1 MAFTQKSSSVIQR
14 VEGDLPPIPD
24 TVGKDLKAWWS
35 EATAVLDRVRDKIDD
50 IESSTQTSTTTV
62 TATTGASTSYGTTF
76 SNSDKSKL
84 DGIEIGATG
93 DLSAEEIKA
102 LYESNDDTNAFT
114 DAHLSDL
121 QSLLNT
127 DSSESS
133 SSSNT
138 TSNSN
143 RQIARAASPSTSDRY
158 LFTASTNQAQW
169 IIDHQL
175 GFLPNVQV
183 YDSDLDEIE
192 ADIKHTDQ
200 YQTIINFT
208 GTTTGYAV
216 LS

>member
-1 MAFTQKSSSVIQR
+1 MAFAQKSSSVIQR

-93 DLSAEEIKA
+93 DLSAEEIKD
-102 LYESNDDTNAFT
+102 LYESNNDTNAFT

-121 QSLLNT
+121 QSLL
-127 DSSESS
+127 SS
-133 SSSNT
+133 SPD
-138 TSNSN
+138 
-143 RQIARAASPSTSDRY
+143 RQISPAAPASTSDRY

-183 YDSDLDEIE
+183 YDADLDEIE
-192 ADIKHTDQ
+192 ADIKHTNQ

>member
-24 TVGKDLKAWWS
+24 TAGKDLKAWWS

-50 IESSTQTSTTTV
+50 IESSTTTSTTTV
-62 TATTGASTSYGTTF
+62 ITSTGEATYGTTF

-84 DGIEIGATG
+84 DGIETGATG

-102 LYESNDDTNAFT
+102 LYESNGDTNAFT
-114 DAHLSDL
+114 DAHLSNL

-143 RQIARAASPSTSDRY
+143 RQIARATSPVTSDRY
-158 LFTASTNQAQW
+158 LFTANTNQAQW

>member
-62 TATTGASTSYGTTF
+62 TATTTTGASTSYGTTF

-102 LYESNDDTNAFT
+102 LYESNGDTNAFT
-114 DAHLSDL
+114 DAHLSNL
-121 QSLLNT
+121 QSLINT
-127 DSSESS
+127 ADESS
-133 SSSNT
+133 SSS
-138 TSNSN
+138 SSSD

-158 LFTASTNQAQW
+158 LFTANTNEAQW

>member
-24 TVGKDLKAWWS
+24 TAGKDLKAWWS

-50 IESSTQTSTTTV
+50 IESSTPTS

-84 DGIEIGATG
+84 DGIETGATG

-102 LYESNDDTNAFT
+102 LYESNGDTNAFT

-138 TSNSN
+138 
-143 RQIARAASPSTSDRY
+143 ATSDRY
-158 LFTASTNQAQW
+158 LFTANTNQAQW

-192 ADIKHTDQ
+192 ADIKHTDL

>member
-1 MAFTQKSSSVIQR
+1 MAFAQKSSSVIQR

-24 TVGKDLKAWWS
+24 AAGKDLKAWWG

-50 IESSTQTSTTTV
+50 IESSTSTSTTT
-62 TATTGASTSYGTTF
+62 TATTGGSTSYGTTF
-76 SNSDKSKL
+76 SNSDKAKL

-102 LYESNDDTNAFT
+102 LYESNGDTNAFT
-114 DAHLSDL
+114 DAHLSTL
-121 QSLLNT
+121 QSLEST
-127 DSSESS
+127 ESRPIAPASS
-133 SSSNT
+133 
-138 TSNSN
+138 
-143 RQIARAASPSTSDRY
+143 QSTSDRF
-158 LFTASTNQAQW
+158 LFTANTNQAQW

-183 YDSDLDEIE
+183 YDSSLDEID
-192 ADIKHTDQ
+192 ADIQHTDQ
-200 YQTIINFT
+200 YQTVINFT